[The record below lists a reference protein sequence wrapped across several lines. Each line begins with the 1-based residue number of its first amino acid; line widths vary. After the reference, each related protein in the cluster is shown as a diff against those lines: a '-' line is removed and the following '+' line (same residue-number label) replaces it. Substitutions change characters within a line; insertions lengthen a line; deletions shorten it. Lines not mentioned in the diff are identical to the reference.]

1 MSTLI
6 LSICLFVMMSVPGAL
21 SEPPAETLQAD
32 VIIYGGSFA
41 SCAAAVQAAPLLPP
55 GRSILMIVPESRLG
69 SVGTVGG
76 QNFFDIRRWNGE
88 IVTRGSFI
96 KWFNA
101 YGQGYPPEAM
111 ARALQT
117 AVTAGNKVKILFNCE
132 IEEVSKSA
140 DGRIA
145 SLSVRPVMRN
155 PETLK
160 VLWAGRAFTVKGG
173 IFIDGS
179 ETGRLAR
186 LAGAGHTVGRQD
198 AGGDMHQQAATLMF
212 QVRGINPAAASTYR
226 NAAGQA
232 EFFFYQDVDGSG
244 LGWGGKEFVTRDPV
258 IGAYNSGGHR
268 FRIKGYNVA
277 EDSEKGT
284 WWVNTLLIHE
294 VDARKQEID
303 RNTPRW
309 PSPDIPGTLSADEA
323 LAQALEEIRSE
334 RFLTALR
341 RFPGFEK
348 VELVRDADGRPVTG
362 KILYLRESIHC
373 LDKSGAH
380 ALTGEEVRG
389 AGNASLEGV
398 DQQNYASRVGLGCYY
413 IDINAYLKSEPA
425 QILETPYNPVYI
437 PGEAVL
443 TPNVPNLLV
452 PGYAQSTDST
462 AWAAMRVIPNLSVCG
477 DAAGVIA
484 ALCVSHSET
493 PAQVLVNRVSTVQQ
507 AILNLGG
514 RIDKGSNS

>member
-1 MSTLI
+1 M
-6 LSICLFVMMSVPGAL
+6 
-21 SEPPAETLQAD
+21 
-32 VIIYGGSFA
+32 
-41 SCAAAVQAAPLLPP
+41 
-55 GRSILMIVPESRLG
+55 
-69 SVGTVGG
+69 
-76 QNFFDIRRWNGE
+76 
-88 IVTRGSFI
+88 
-96 KWFNA
+96 
-101 YGQGYPPEAM
+101 
-111 ARALQT
+111 
-117 AVTAGNKVKILFNCE
+117 
-132 IEEVSKSA
+132 
-140 DGRIA
+140 
-145 SLSVRPVMRN
+145 
-155 PETLK
+155 
-160 VLWAGRAFTVKGG
+160 
-173 IFIDGS
+173 
-179 ETGRLAR
+179 
-186 LAGAGHTVGRQD
+186 
-198 AGGDMHQQAATLMF
+198 
-212 QVRGINPAAASTYR
+212 
-226 NAAGQA
+226 
-232 EFFFYQDVDGSG
+232 
-244 LGWGGKEFVTRDPV
+244 
-258 IGAYNSGGHR
+258 
-268 FRIKGYNVA
+268 
-277 EDSEKGT
+277 
-284 WWVNTLLIHE
+284 
-294 VDARKQEID
+294 
-303 RNTPRW
+303 
-309 PSPDIPGTLSADEA
+309 PGTLSADEA

-477 DAAGVIA
+477 DAAGGIA

-493 PAQVLVNRVSTVQQ
+493 PAEVLANRIQAVRQ